1 MLEEEKDVK
10 VEMDEKGESSDCD
23 ESIPPE
29 DHANSRSFRKKRKGK
44 DMIEKHLYDEL
55 QDQYVKALTTAAHH
69 ENLRKYYQ
77 AEYERS
83 LKYRSQTALELMLPA
98 LDGFQMAF
106 KFPAPT
112 KEAENYRIGFEF
124 VYKLLIDALGSEGM
138 EQFTPKV
145 GDSYDPINE
154 QAIESIETEDSAKN
168 GTIAQ
173 VLLNGYRLKDRL
185 IRPASVKIYAK
196 KKELQPEPE
205 ESQGSNNS
213 TLDSAA
219 TMKN

>member
-1 MLEEEKDVK
+1 MEEKDVK
-10 VEMDEKGESSDCD
+10 IPTDEKIEQSECEESTMS
-23 ESIPPE
+23 EE
-29 DHANSRSFRKKRKGK
+29 NLNMRNYRKKRKGK
-44 DMIEKHLYDEL
+44 DMVEKHLYDEL

-112 KEAENYRIGFEF
+112 KEAENYRVGFEF

-145 GDSYDPINE
+145 GETYDPINE
-154 QAIESIETEDSAKN
+154 QAIESIETEDSEKN

-185 IRPASVKIYAK
+185 IRPASVKIYVK
-196 KKELQPEPE
+196 KKEDLQI
-205 ESQGSNNS
+205 ESKETQQDNNVAADA
-213 TLDSAA
+213 TA

>member
-1 MLEEEKDVK
+1 MKIPT
-10 VEMDEKGESSDCD
+10 DEKIEQSECEESTMS
-23 ESIPPE
+23 EE
-29 DHANSRSFRKKRKGK
+29 NLNMRNYRKKRKGK
-44 DMIEKHLYDEL
+44 DMVEKHLYDEL

-112 KEAENYRIGFEF
+112 KEAENYRVGFEF

-145 GDSYDPINE
+145 GETYDPINE
-154 QAIESIETEDSAKN
+154 QAIESIETEDSEKN

-185 IRPASVKIYAK
+185 IRPASVKIYVK
-196 KKELQPEPE
+196 KKEDLQI
-205 ESQGSNNS
+205 ESKETQQDNNVAADA
-213 TLDSAA
+213 TA

>member
-1 MLEEEKDVK
+1 MEEKDVK
-10 VEMDEKGESSDCD
+10 IPTDEKIEQSECEESTMS
-23 ESIPPE
+23 EE
-29 DHANSRSFRKKRKGK
+29 NLNTRNYRKKRKGK
-44 DMIEKHLYDEL
+44 DMVEKHLYDEL

-112 KEAENYRIGFEF
+112 KEAENYRVGFEF

-145 GDSYDPINE
+145 GETYDPINE
-154 QAIESIETEDSAKN
+154 QAIESIETEDSEKN

-185 IRPASVKIYAK
+185 IRPASVKIYVK
-196 KKELQPEPE
+196 KKEDLQI
-205 ESQGSNNS
+205 ESKETQQDNNVAADA
-213 TLDSAA
+213 TA